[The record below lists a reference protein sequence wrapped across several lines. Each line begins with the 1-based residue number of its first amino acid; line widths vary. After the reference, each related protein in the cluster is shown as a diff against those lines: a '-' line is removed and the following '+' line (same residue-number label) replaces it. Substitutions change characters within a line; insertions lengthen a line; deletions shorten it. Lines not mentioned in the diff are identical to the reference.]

1 MTQEVEVE
9 YGAHV
14 PTLLKALPNFHDY
27 RSDMDDDYDLNVT
40 WTASEIAN
48 REQRASDDMAASG
61 E

>member
-1 MTQEVEVE
+1 ME

-40 WTASEIAN
+40 WPASEIAN
-48 REQRASDDMAASG
+48 REQRARDDMAASG